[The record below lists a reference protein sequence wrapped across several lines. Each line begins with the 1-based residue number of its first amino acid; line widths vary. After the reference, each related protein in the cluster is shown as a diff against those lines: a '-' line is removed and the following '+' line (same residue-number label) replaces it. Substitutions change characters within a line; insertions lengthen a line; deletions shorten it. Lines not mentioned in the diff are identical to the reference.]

1 MPGRLMILLPLAAVA
16 ALTSGAV
23 TLSVKLDTPATT
35 LAFRRDAAGTWLMP
49 YYGARVESAADLAA
63 LETDP
68 KLHDARLGA
77 VAGQAKAASYSAY
90 GAKEVGIDVN
100 KFGGLCV
107 KHADGTFATE
117 LVGLEPEWVDD
128 AAAAK
133 HLVLSMK
140 DAHGFLVLQH
150 FRAFADTDAV
160 ETWVELCN
168 RETDAV
174 ELYRMD
180 SAALTFPLLADE
192 YHFLSL
198 TGQWGCE
205 NQVSESE
212 VPRGQ
217 SAVISSRNG
226 IRDAWFANP
235 AFMLSVG
242 PRADERSGTVI
253 GGALAWSGA
262 WRISAQHDYADLL
275 ELRLGAE
282 TANGAY
288 RLAAGRTVT
297 TPKAVLVW
305 SGEGKGRVSR
315 ELHRWARNHRLPH
328 GRELRDVLLNSWEGA
343 YFDFDEKRLTD
354 MMDGLKEMGGEMFV
368 VDDGWFGNGRFARDN
383 DRQGLGDWTVNTNKL
398 PRGLRYLTD
407 AAKARGL
414 KFGLWVEPEMVNVTS
429 ELYVRHPEWAMRCRG
444 RDLGTGR
451 GGTQCVLDLTNPAV
465 VDNVSGQLE
474 TILRDAPNIAYF
486 KWDANAN
493 FFNVGSLTTGCDQN
507 LYFDYTLGLY
517 EVLERLRAKHPGL
530 IVQACS
536 SGGGHTE
543 YGFLGH
549 ADEFWPS
556 DDTDARERVFIQ
568 WGAGFFYPACAMA
581 GHVTVVPNHQTKR
594 VTPLKYRFD
603 VAMSA
608 RLGLELD
615 PKKMSDEDLAF
626 AKACV
631 ASYKVIRPVVQQGDL
646 YRLVSPYG
654 HSYAAEMFV
663 SPDRRRAVVF
673 AWGLNRGPC
682 KDFVPPLRLEGLE
695 PDLRYRIAEINLP
708 DGAKGHSSSVGATVS
723 GNALQAAGLPVVL
736 GKGDYDS
743 AVFVLESVGTEKSSE
758 KENGGYSRAIP

>member
-1 MPGRLMILLPLAAVA
+1 MAAGC
-16 ALTSGAV
+16 ALTLGVQAGMVSI
-23 TLSVKLDTPATT
+23 DTPTT
-35 LAFRRDAAGTWLMP
+35 TMAFRQDADGTWLMP
-49 YYGARVESAADLAA
+49 YYGAKVAAVDDLAK
-63 LETDP
+63 LESDP
-68 KLHDARLGA
+68 RRQDARIGG
-77 VAGQAKAASYSAY
+77 VAGQAKSASYSVY
-90 GAKEVGIDVN
+90 GAKEVGIDRN
-100 KFGGLCV
+100 KYGGLCV
-107 KHADGTFATE
+107 KHADGTFTTE
-117 LVGLEPEWVDD
+117 LVGEDPVWTEDPDRTVER
-128 AAAAK
+128 
-133 HLVLSMK
+133 HLVLPMK
-140 DAHGFLVLQH
+140 DAAHDFRVRQH
-150 FRAFADTDAV
+150 FRVFGDTDAV
-160 ETWVELCN
+160 ETWIEFEN
-168 RETDAV
+168 GEPSAV

-180 SAALTFPLLADE
+180 SAAFVFPLLADE

-205 NQVSESE
+205 NQVSETE

-217 SAVISSRNG
+217 TTVISSRNG

-242 PRADERSGTVI
+242 RRADERTGTVI

-262 WRISAQHDYADLL
+262 WSISAQHDYADLL
-275 ELRLGAE
+275 ELRMGAE

-288 RLAAGRTVT
+288 RLAAGRSLV

-315 ELHRWARNHRLPH
+315 ELHRWARNHCLPH
-328 GRELRDVLLNSWEGA
+328 GRELREVLLNSWEGA

-368 VDDGWFGNGRFARDN
+368 VDDGWFGNGRYARDN
-383 DRQGLGDWTVNTNKL
+383 DRNGLGDWTVNTNKL

-429 ELYVRHPEWAMRCRG
+429 ELYERHPDWALRG
-444 RDLGTGR
+444 KGSPLGVGR
-451 GGTQCVLDLTNPAV
+451 GGTQCVLDLTNPQV
-465 VDNVSGQLE
+465 VDNLSGQLE
-474 TILRDAPNIAYF
+474 AILASAPDIAYF

-507 LYFDYTLGLY
+507 LYFDYTQGLY
-517 EVLERLRAKHPGL
+517 DLLGRLRERHPGL
-530 IVQACS
+530 VIQACS
-536 SGGGHTE
+536 SGGGHME

-556 DDTDARERVFIQ
+556 DDSDARERVFIQ
-568 WGAGFFYPACAMA
+568 WGAGLFYPASATA

-594 VTPLKYRFD
+594 TTPLKYRFD

-615 PKKMSDEDLAF
+615 PKKMSPEDLAF

-631 ASYKVIRPVVQQGDL
+631 AAYKEIRPVVQQGEL

-654 HSYAAEMFV
+654 HSYASEMFAT
-663 SPDRRRAVVF
+663 SDGRRAVVF
-673 AWGLNRGPC
+673 VWGLNRGPC
-682 KDFVPPLRLEGLE
+682 RDFVPPIRLEGLDAE
-695 PDLRYRIAEINLP
+695 RRYVIREINLP
-708 DGAKGHSSSVGATVS
+708 DGAKGHSSATGASVS
-723 GNALQAAGLPVVL
+723 GQALMAAGIPVYI

-743 AVFVLESVGTEKSSE
+743 AVFVLD
-758 KENGGYSRAIP
+758 AQ